1 MFEKRRRYLIGVVAV
16 FLLYSAFAARP
27 VQLETV
33 FVPRWLTSLETGQP
47 VLLGEGLVQATP
59 VVHQP
64 LPFVMNNRFGYV
76 ERDGS
81 FTLNRVKTDQVSI
94 SRERWVEFG
103 AMPESLS
110 VYRADGGAFTTI
122 DNPRG
127 YPFFL
132 DGRIF
137 VVGSGQNSISE
148 IHASGA
154 VLWTFEFASPLTT
167 IDAAAGLL
175 LAGSVDG
182 VALVIDGSGRQ
193 VFSFDPGGSRFSVIL
208 GAAISSDGSRLAI
221 VSGIDS
227 QRFLVLERFGAGLG
241 DYRVVYHEFLGEG
254 FRRPVHIAFVDNDR
268 HVVFERR
275 GGLGIFDTA
284 SRLTM
289 NVEVDGELRSLD
301 ESGGQG
307 LVFAIFSHT
316 ENDALGTAREL
327 VGIQVSGRTAR
338 VVTRAPFRSEGVFL
352 GRMDSRLIIGGGQ
365 AMIAFDLERR

>member
-1 MFEKRRRYLIGVVAV
+1 MVFVVYGIV
-16 FLLYSAFAARP
+16 AARP
-27 VQLETV
+27 VPLETV
-33 FVPRWLTSLETGQP
+33 LVPRWLTSLETGQP
-47 VLLGEGLVQATP
+47 VPLGDVSIQAP
-59 VVHQP
+59 ALAHHP
-64 LPFVMNNRFGYV
+64 LPFALNNRFGYV
-76 ERDGS
+76 ESGGS
-81 FTLNRVKTDQVSI
+81 FLLNRVKTDQVSI
-94 SRERWVEFG
+94 SRERWAEFG
-103 AMPESLS
+103 AIPES
-110 VYRADGGAFTTI
+110 VTVHGADGEALTVI
-122 DNPRG
+122 DNPGG

-137 VVGSGQNSISE
+137 VIGSGQDSVSE
-148 IHASGA
+148 IDASGA
-154 VLWTFEFASPLTT
+154 VRWTFEFASPLTS

-182 VALVIDGSGRQ
+182 VAVVVDGSGRQ

-208 GAAISSDGSRLAI
+208 GAAISRDGSRLAI

-254 FRRPVHIAFVDNDR
+254 FRRPVHVAFVDNDR

-275 GGLGIFDTA
+275 GGLGIYDTA
-284 SRLTM
+284 SRITR
-289 NVEVDGELRSLD
+289 NVEVDGELRILD

-307 LVFAIFSHT
+307 LVFAIFSHA
-316 ENDALGTAREL
+316 ENDPLGGAKEL
-327 VGIQVSGRTAR
+327 VGIQISGRAAR
-338 VVTRAPFRSEGVFL
+338 VVTRAPFRSEEVFL